1 MEAKPNFKEMSLK
14 KKIGYVWDY
23 YRLHIGIVLVLAI
36 FVISMIHHYATL
48 KDSVLDLLFLNAS
61 NAYDTPVDFDEFL
74 TEQEFDTNKQT
85 ITLTTSLSFPL
96 EEGSFQSDYYSTQ
109 ALAAM
114 FAAGDLDVF
123 AAPKQIYNDFAS
135 VGYVADL
142 RLVFTEEE
150 LASYQDILIY
160 TTDAETGEVFPSAFD
175 LTGNRWLQ
183 EYAYYSD
190 GYYIAVS
197 ACTDSPELTKE
208 FFLYVLNY

>member
-36 FVISMIHHYATL
+36 IIISLIHHYATL
-48 KDSVLDLLFLNAS
+48 KESVLDLLFLNAT
-61 NAYDTPVDFDEFL
+61 NTYENPAGFDEFL
-74 TEQEFDTNKQT
+74 TEQGFDMDKQT

-135 VGYVADL
+135 AGYVADL
-142 RLVFTEEE
+142 RFLFTEEE
-150 LASYQDILIY
+150 LAPYQDILIY
-160 TTDAETGEVFPSAFD
+160 TTDAETGEPFPSAFD
-175 LTGNRWLQ
+175 LTGNRWLSK
-183 EYAYYSD
+183 YAYYSD
-190 GYYIAVS
+190 GYYLAVT
-197 ACTDSPELTKE
+197 ANTDTPELTKE
-208 FFLYVLNY
+208 FFFYVLNY